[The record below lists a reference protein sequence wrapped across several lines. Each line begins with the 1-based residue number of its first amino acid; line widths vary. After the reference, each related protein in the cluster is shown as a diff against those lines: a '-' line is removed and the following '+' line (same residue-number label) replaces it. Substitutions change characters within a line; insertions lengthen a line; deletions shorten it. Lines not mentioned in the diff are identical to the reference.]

1 MKEFKNL
8 YKVLWLYILTLSRI
22 ILAFLAFLF
31 LIKFDNIFL
40 TLIFIILVEI
50 TDLFDGYLARKLN
63 LVTFVGKILD
73 PFSDSISRLIIYGS
87 LAYKGL
93 CLPFVPIIMV
103 LRDIVIAY
111 TRIVQVTYSI
121 DCSVRFSGKLKAF
134 IQGFG
139 AIILVSLPFF
149 KNISSNLKHD
159 IIYFISYSIVAIVL
173 YSLFDYTLGTAIKYK
188 NLSIDKKK

>member
-1 MKEFKNL
+1 MKKFKNL

-50 TDLFDGYLARKLN
+50 TDLLDGYLARKLN

-159 IIYFISYSIVAIVL
+159 IIYFISYFIVAIVL

>member
-40 TLIFIILVEI
+40 TLIFTILVEI
-50 TDLFDGYLARKLN
+50 TDLLDGYLARKLN

-87 LAYKGL
+87 LSYKGL

-159 IIYFISYSIVAIVL
+159 IIYFISYFIVAIVL

>member
-1 MKEFKNL
+1 MKKFKNL

-50 TDLFDGYLARKLN
+50 TDLLDGYLARKLN

-111 TRIVQVTYSI
+111 TRIVQITYSI

-149 KNISSNLKHD
+149 KNISLNLKHD
-159 IIYFISYSIVAIVL
+159 IIYFISYFIVAIVL

>member
-1 MKEFKNL
+1 MKKFKNL
-8 YKVLWLYILTLSRI
+8 HKVLWLYVLTLSRI

-31 LIKFDNIFL
+31 LIKFNNIFF
-40 TLIFIILVEI
+40 TLIFIILIEI
-50 TDLFDGYLARKLN
+50 TDLLDGYLARKLN

-121 DCSVRFSGKLKAF
+121 DCSVKFSGKLKAF
-134 IQGFG
+134 IQGVG
-139 AIILVSLPFF
+139 AIILISLPFF
-149 KNISSNLKHD
+149 KDISLNLKHD
-159 IIYFISYSIVAIVL
+159 IIYFMSYFIVAIVL

-188 NLSIDKKK
+188 NLNIDKKK

>member
-1 MKEFKNL
+1 MKKFKNL

-50 TDLFDGYLARKLN
+50 TDLLDGYLARKLN

-139 AIILVSLPFF
+139 AIILISLPFF
-149 KNISSNLKHD
+149 KNISLNLKHD
-159 IIYFISYSIVAIVL
+159 IIYFISYFIVAIVL

>member
-1 MKEFKNL
+1 MKKFKNL
-8 YKVLWLYILTLSRI
+8 HKVLWLYVLTLSRI

-31 LIKFDNIFL
+31 LIKFNNIFL

-50 TDLFDGYLARKLN
+50 TDLLDGYLARKLN

-121 DCSVRFSGKLKAF
+121 DCSVKFSGKLKAF
-134 IQGFG
+134 IQGVG
-139 AIILVSLPFF
+139 AIILISLPFF
-149 KNISSNLKHD
+149 KDISLNLKHD
-159 IIYFISYSIVAIVL
+159 IIYFMSYFIVAIVL

-188 NLSIDKKK
+188 NLNIDKKK

>member
-1 MKEFKNL
+1 
-8 YKVLWLYILTLSRI
+8 
-22 ILAFLAFLF
+22 
-31 LIKFDNIFL
+31 
-40 TLIFIILVEI
+40 
-50 TDLFDGYLARKLN
+50 
-63 LVTFVGKILD
+63 
-73 PFSDSISRLIIYGS
+73 
-87 LAYKGL
+87 
-93 CLPFVPIIMV
+93 MV

-139 AIILVSLPFF
+139 AIILVSLSFF
-149 KNISSNLKHD
+149 KNISLNLKHD
-159 IIYFISYSIVAIVL
+159 IIYFISYFIVAIVL